1 MFTTTFT
8 TVKIEKCNAMFNAIV
23 TDICCAEKMN
33 VDNKIEITT

>member
-8 TVKIEKCNAMFNAIV
+8 TVKIEKCNAMFNAIAA
-23 TDICCAEKMN
+23 DICCAEKMN

>member
-8 TVKIEKCNAMFNAIV
+8 TVKIEKCNAMFNAIAA
-23 TDICCAEKMN
+23 DIFCAEKMN